1 MVYTI
6 KKDKAH
12 RKCYQSCKLKE
23 VTVLNS
29 VIGLFKFFKKIS
41 PGVRKS
47 FGKLVS
53 FLITE

>member
-1 MVYTI
+1 MVYTV